1 MFSLIL
7 ATATR
12 AIMPVMLVFAVFI
25 LLRGHNE
32 PGGGFV
38 AGLVAATAFALYAL
52 ANGVH
57 QARRT
62 LTVDPRALIAIG
74 LGLAGLSGVM
84 GLFRGQP
91 FMTSQWYTPYLPV
104 VGKIGTPL
112 FFDMGVMIVVLGVT
126 LTMLFALQEE

>member
-12 AIMPVMLVFAVFI
+12 VITPVMLVFAVFM

-38 AGLVAATAFALYAL
+38 SGLVAATAFALYAL
-52 ANGVH
+52 SNGVDR
-57 QARRT
+57 ARRT
-62 LTVDPRALIAIG
+62 LAIDPRVLIGIG
-74 LGLAGLSGVM
+74 LGVAGASGTLA
-84 GLFRGQP
+84 LFRGQP
-91 FMTSQWYTPYLPV
+91 FMTSQWFTPYLPV

-112 FFDMGVMIVVLGVT
+112 IFDIGVMIVVFGVT
-126 LTMLFALQEE
+126 LTMLFALLEE